1 MSQSLYTAMS
11 GITAA
16 TTSLEVISNN
26 IANINTTAYKSSSV
40 KFSDVFY
47 QTISSGSVATDS
59 TGGTNPVQ
67 VGVGTQVSSVAKKF
81 TTGSWQATGSD
92 TDLMIEGSGFFCIQG
107 SDGSISY
114 TRDGNFT
121 FDSNGNLV
129 TSGGSKV
136 LGTSSILSSMSSGN
150 TVQVPLTIGA
160 VVNGTDP
167 TTLSKETLS
176 ELNGLGS
183 KNITSGDFTINL
195 TDTAGNTY
203 TGTVKSLENISD
215 SGTTVGVLAS
225 YLQNGTVDASGN
237 PLNGLNFVDASGN
250 QISGIQA
257 NIVNGQIQFDTSA
270 ATIKNIVS
278 GNTYGIANLTTSTT
292 GLSNATNFLTVTS
305 LSNTASADQTR
316 TGVTNGTFNVSVT
329 TSSGAHA
336 GTVTLAGITAN
347 TTAAQ
352 AAALINS
359 GLATVTSG
367 AGTITGITASLDANG
382 DLIMSAA
389 SAKYNPPLAAPAE
402 PVTAVSF
409 ASGTSNFAGK
419 VQMGST
425 GLTATAAISGTYYGT
440 KTLDYT
446 SSISQLTSAAASISA
461 TSETINNDGSI
472 QVKYDDGS
480 VLSVQLSPDKS
491 NYEFV
496 YTTSNDVQISG
507 SKCAVDKSV
516 AQVSNFVIEMATI
529 TNTNGLISK
538 GSNSFV
544 SGPNSGDIVY
554 TVAGQM
560 GSGKLESGGLE
571 ASNVD
576 MSTELSNMILAQ
588 RAIEA
593 NSRIFT
599 TTSDVLSTIVN
610 MGR

>member
-67 VGVGTQVSSVAKKF
+67 VGVGTQVSSVTKKF

-129 TSGGSKV
+129 TSNGSKV
-136 LGTSSILSSMSSGN
+136 IGTSSILSSSSSGN
-150 TVQVPLTIGA
+150 TVRVPLSIGA
-160 VVNGTDP
+160 VVNGTDS
-167 TTLSKETLS
+167 TTLSKETLA
-176 ELNGLGS
+176 ELNGLGN
-183 KNITSGDFTINL
+183 KNITSGDFNLTI
-195 TDTAGNTY
+195 TDTAGNVY

-215 SGTTVGVLAS
+215 SSTTVGVLAS

-237 PLNGLNFVDASGN
+237 PLSGINFKDSNGN
-250 QISGIQA
+250 QVSGIQA
-257 NIVNGQIQFDTSA
+257 NIVNGQIQLDTSN
-270 ATIKNIVS
+270 ATVS
-278 GNTYGIANLTTSTT
+278 KGGVSHGIAKISTSTI
-292 GLSNATNFLTVTS
+292 GLSNATNLLTVTS
-305 LSNTASADQTR
+305 LSNTVSPDLTK
-316 TGVTNGTFNVSVT
+316 TGVSNGSFSVGVT
-329 TSSGAHA
+329 TSSGTHTANLS
-336 GTVTLAGITAN
+336 LAGITAN

-352 AAALINS
+352 AAAIINGQLGGS
-359 GLATVTSG
+359 IAVTG
-367 AGTITGITASLDANG
+367 GTLSGITASLDANG
-382 DLIMSAA
+382 DLILSAA
-389 SAKYNPPLAAPAE
+389 SAKFTPTAGTDEPA
-402 PVTAVSF
+402 TAFSF
-409 ASGTSNFAGK
+409 TAGTSNFAGK
-419 VQMGST
+419 VQMGTT

-440 KTLDYT
+440 KKLDYT
-446 SSISQLTSAAASISA
+446 SSISELTSAAASISA

-480 VLSVQLSPDKS
+480 VLSVQLSADKS

-507 SKCAVDKSV
+507 AKCTVDKNV
-516 AQVSNFVIEMATI
+516 ADISNFVIEMATI
-529 TNTNGLISK
+529 TNTNGLISS

>member
-59 TGGTNPVQ
+59 SGGTNPVQ
-67 VGVGTQVSSVAKKF
+67 VGVGTQVSSVTKKF

-129 TSGGSKV
+129 TSNGSKV
-136 LGTSSILSSMSSGN
+136 IGTSSILSSSSSGN
-150 TVQVPLTIGA
+150 TVRVPLSIGA
-160 VVNGTDP
+160 VVTGTDS
-167 TTLSKETLS
+167 TTLAKETLA

-183 KNITSGDFTINL
+183 KNITSGDFSLTI
-195 TDTAGNTY
+195 TDTAGNVY
-203 TGTVKSLENISD
+203 TGTVKALENVSD
-215 SGTTVGVLAS
+215 STTTVGVLAS

-237 PLNGLNFVDASGN
+237 PLSGLNFTDSNGN
-250 QISGIQA
+250 VVSGIKA
-257 NIVNGQIQFDTSA
+257 NIVNGQIQIDTSN
-270 ATIKNIVS
+270 ATVS
-278 GNTYGIANLTTSTT
+278 KAGVSHGIAKISTSTI
-292 GLSNATNFLTVTS
+292 GLSNATNFLTVAS
-305 LSNTASADQTR
+305 VANTASADQTR

-329 TSSGAHA
+329 TSSGAHTA
-336 GTVTLAGITAN
+336 ALTLAGITAN

-352 AAALINS
+352 AAAIINGQLGGS
-359 GLATVTSG
+359 IAVTG
-367 AGTITGITASLDANG
+367 GTLSGITASLDANG
-382 DLIMSAA
+382 DLIMNAT
-389 SAKYNPPLAAPAE
+389 SAKFTPTAGADEPA
-402 PVTAVSF
+402 TAFSF
-409 ASGTSNFAGK
+409 TNGTSNFAGK
-419 VQMGST
+419 VQMASS

-446 SSISQLTSAAASISA
+446 SSISELTSAAASISA

-480 VLSVQLSPDKS
+480 VLSVQLSADKS

-507 SKCAVDKSV
+507 SKCTVDKGV
-516 AQVSNFVIEMATI
+516 ADVSNFVIEMATI
-529 TNTNGLISK
+529 TNTNGLISS
-538 GSNSFV
+538 GSNSFI